1 MMERLS
7 PIFISDAFLQDM
19 ALGGIILSCIFN
31 MFIRGQNSGV
41 VTEPEGP
48 YPLHCTRETNILGRM
63 SGGRGGGE
71 CPDTCIKLARS
82 CFETVFKE
90 RSQVKQNMQ

>member
-63 SGGRGGGE
+63 SGGRGGANVR
-71 CPDTCIKLARS
+71 TLALSWLAVASKLYLRS
-82 CFETVFKE
+82 DHK
-90 RSQVKQNMQ
+90 